1 MLYTTE
7 AFLSAIVALFIY
19 SLCDTSAEKIAA
31 IQDLIEVSLHVK
43 IAALEN
49 RIDEA
54 EKEML
59 QIATEYSQLQEDYQQ
74 TKGDY
79 EYETETYKKLIED
92 AKPDPGVFQAW
103 TGTFEYMFY
112 GYDKIRGFVEIINTD
127 VFTAAENKQWLASP
141 NTLQR
146 DILVKKLLEA
156 ETFAPKT
163 WIVRTRDTCFMD
175 WVGWT
180 GTVTCRVKIYE
191 GRENFSRVEQALQKA
206 PKIVWEKKLITNTQ

>member
-7 AFLSAIVALFIY
+7 AFLCSLAMLFLY

-54 EKEML
+54 EKEMWA
-59 QIATEYSQLQEDYQQ
+59 IATEYSQLQEDYQE
-74 TKGDY
+74 TKGGYDTLK
-79 EYETETYKKLIED
+79 EGISPE
-92 AKPDPGVFQAW
+92 PGVFQAW

-112 GYDKIRGFVEIINTD
+112 GYEKVRGFVEIINTD
-127 VFTAAENKQWLASP
+127 VFTAGENKQWLASP

-156 ETFAPKT
+156 ESFAPKT
-163 WIVRTRDTCFMD
+163 WIVRTKDTCFMD

-180 GTVTCRVKIYE
+180 GTVTCRVKVYE
-191 GRENFSRVEQALQKA
+191 GRDNFSRVEQALQKA
-206 PKIVWEKKLITNTQ
+206 PKIVWEKKLITSPSTLASSP

>member
-7 AFLSAIVALFIY
+7 AFLCSLAMLFLY

-54 EKEML
+54 EKEMWA
-59 QIATEYSQLQEDYQQ
+59 IATEYSQLQEDYQQ

-103 TGTFEYMFY
+103 TGTF
-112 GYDKIRGFVEIINTD
+112 
-127 VFTAAENKQWLASP
+127 
-141 NTLQR
+141 
-146 DILVKKLLEA
+146 
-156 ETFAPKT
+156 
-163 WIVRTRDTCFMD
+163 
-175 WVGWT
+175 
-180 GTVTCRVKIYE
+180 
-191 GRENFSRVEQALQKA
+191 
-206 PKIVWEKKLITNTQ
+206 